1 MKIGTRITTWGFPAG
16 YSWLTPL
23 LTVGYLAGVDQPVT
37 ELGVAPIRWV
47 VNAAFN
53 SGNSG
58 GPIIDDDGEVIGVVV
73 SKLLPV
79 PQQIQD
85 ALQALG
91 DNCSALDRNSACY
104 GYNRVQATFGEP
116 VEESFFSQVADRAGL
131 TQLQTLQTL

>member
-1 MKIGTRITTWGFPAG
+1 
-16 YSWLTPL
+16 
-23 LTVGYLAGVDQPVT
+23 LAGVDQPVT

-85 ALQALG
+85 ALQALANQKTG
-91 DNCSALDRNSACY
+91 FTYIRKYSD
-104 GYNRVQATFGEP
+104 GRVESLTEGQIIGE
-116 VEESFFSQVADRAGL
+116 VLQYLRGQ
-131 TQLQTLQTL
+131 TQLVLGHAVTAGDLMNFLKANGVE